1 MADFFN
7 INSRSLA
14 QQWVFY
20 DRLKEDPNPMHQ
32 KLHESILGRVN
43 QATAEAN
50 RVRSSSKFIKA
61 QADRERSK
69 EIALIKTYFN
79 IDVSAN
85 WGRGAGSTQE
95 FIDVFNSCL
104 NLKDVY
110 ERNKQLI
117 INSSQ
122 KGVYTWFG
130 TYLEKAIKQE
140 WDVAKVNFRLDTSNN
155 LMEDIRQW
163 LESIVPKAIKNML
176 SADVENL
183 SIDPSLRNAYQEL
196 LAVIGEVKQSG
207 SYAQQMAAIYDL
219 DRISKELTDIVM
231 SDQELQSLASLET
244 NIHSRGGLALEAMYD
259 AIMESIVPN
268 QHGTV
273 GSFGAKVDNI
283 ATFDIDFSIIQNA
296 LDKAI
301 SHGRLDNIDI
311 FNRIEQNLKGVH
323 QGFIVYTS
331 DKNYSLNSGFTGR
344 GGYSVG
350 EDMKLSTYENVM
362 AKAGQNVST
371 FVGAVL
377 QLAEGAVGEN
387 EDKEAYEE
395 VIARNIAYLL
405 FDDFNAIGAGLTNGV
420 NTLHIMNLNGIL
432 VPLST
437 ILYALADS
445 IDKKIAAEPSMVVK
459 VHIQNQ
465 PILFPTQSEQNDFE
479 RDNGAGVAWH
489 YQREEALNNTKIAT
503 HFMAGLKDLL
513 AGAMLR

>member
-1 MADFFN
+1 MADLFSV
-7 INSRSLA
+7 NSRSLA
-14 QQWVFY
+14 QHWVFY
-20 DRLKEDPNPMHQ
+20 DRLKEDPNPLHQ
-32 KLHESILGRVN
+32 KLHESILGKMN
-43 QATAEAN
+43 SATAEAD

-130 TYLEKAIKQE
+130 TYLENTIEQE
-140 WDVAKVNFRLDTSNN
+140 WDKAKVNFRVDTSDN
-155 LMEDIRQW
+155 LITDIRQW
-163 LESIVPKAIKNML
+163 LESVVPKAIKNML

-183 SIDPSLRNAYQEL
+183 SIDPNLRNAYQEL
-196 LAVIGEVKQSG
+196 LTVIGEVRQSG

-219 DRISKELTDIVM
+219 DRVSKELTDILM
-231 SDQELQSLASLET
+231 SDRELQSLTSLKA
-244 NIHSRGGLALEAMYD
+244 NVHSRGGLALEAMYD
-259 AIMESIVPN
+259 AIMESIVPR

-273 GSFGAKVDNI
+273 GGFGARVDNI
-283 ATFDIDFSIIQNA
+283 ATFDIDFSVIQNA

-350 EDMKLSTYENVM
+350 EDMKLSTYEEVM
-362 AKAGQNVST
+362 MRAGQNAST
-371 FVGAVL
+371 FVGAIL
-377 QLAEGAVGEN
+377 QLANGAVGES
-387 EDKEAYEE
+387 EDKQAYED

-437 ILYALADS
+437 ILYALADA
-445 IDKKIAAEPSMVVK
+445 IDRKIAIEPSMVVR

-465 PILFPTQSEQNDFE
+465 PILFPTQSQQNDFE
-479 RDNGAGVAWH
+479 RDNGSGVAWH
-489 YQREEALNNTKIAT
+489 YQREDALEKTMITT